1 MPKYIVKSP
10 ILHDGKKY
18 EPGETIELSDERAA
32 QMPWAVEPVKEE
44 EKPAAV
50 PPADNGAEQSGA
62 PAEQPVIEKGADTG
76 ATSEGAK
83 PEDEPSAEAAKAPK
97 SKKK

>member
-32 QMPWAVEPVKEE
+32 QMPWAVEPV
-44 EKPAAV
+44 
-50 PPADNGAEQSGA
+50 
-62 PAEQPVIEKGADTG
+62 IEKGADTG